1 MKLREDALN
10 VKILFTII
18 ADIMVVGSG
27 VHLHL
32 PIQEIFV
39 PNSEIQSRGIL
50 DATSDHFYT
59 LRSFCDDLLI
69 WKTIA

>member
-27 VHLHL
+27 VRLHL
-32 PIQEIFV
+32 PIQEICAL
-39 PNSEIQSRGIL
+39 NLRDQSLGLL
-50 DATSDHFYT
+50 DTISDHFHA
-59 LRSFCDDLLI
+59 F
-69 WKTIA
+69 